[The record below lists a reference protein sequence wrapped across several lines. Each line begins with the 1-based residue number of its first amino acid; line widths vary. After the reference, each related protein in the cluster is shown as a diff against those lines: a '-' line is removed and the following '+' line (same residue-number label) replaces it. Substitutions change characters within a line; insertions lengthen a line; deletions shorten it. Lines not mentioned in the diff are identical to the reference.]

1 MPAKFA
7 VGSHARCG
15 GRDGLPGTYPQLRVG
30 RIVKIAGI
38 RRSPR
43 SRHLL
48 YLVRALKGGWGDCW
62 LRSDYLRPVEHAQ
75 RLPRGWSRVMRRHRR
90 VRPLLAL
97 SGV

>member
-1 MPAKFA
+1 EGDL
-7 VGSHARCG
+7 VRLG

-30 RIVKIAGI
+30 RIVKVAGI

-62 LRSDYLRPVEHAQ
+62 LTSDYLRPVEQAR
-75 RLPRGWSRVMRRHRR
+75 RLPRGWSRVVRRHQKI
-90 VRPLLAL
+90 RPLLAEH
-97 SGV
+97 GA